1 MRCCFRYQTASEWSH
16 PWDFDPVSRLDE
28 AARRFA
34 RTKSWIIRQALAE
47 WLGEEQRRYE
57 LTLEASNSVDEG
69 RTFTHD
75 DMTEHFAQR
84 KRDRTRSST

>member
-28 AARRFA
+28 AARRFD
-34 RTKSWIIRQALAE
+34 RSKSWIIRQALAE

-84 KRDRTRSST
+84 ERDRTRSST